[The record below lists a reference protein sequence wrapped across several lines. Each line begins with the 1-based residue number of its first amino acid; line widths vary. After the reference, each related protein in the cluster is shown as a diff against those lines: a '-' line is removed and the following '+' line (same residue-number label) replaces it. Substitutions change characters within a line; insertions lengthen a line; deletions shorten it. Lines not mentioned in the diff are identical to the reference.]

1 MENTD
6 KVLAELIGKALSGM
20 DGLIGFGKAQ
30 LPAVIEQLMLWQLW
44 VNGLLFILFLVLALA
59 LLACYI
65 WKRAIDSVIYNEGFV
80 YLLLFGA
87 VCVLGFISLR
97 CGLTTIKLIVAP
109 KVWLIEYAASL
120 IK

>member
-6 KVLAELIGKALSGM
+6 KVLSELIGKALSGM
-20 DGLIGFGKAQ
+20 DGLIGFGKDQ

-44 VNGLLFILFLVLALA
+44 VNGLVFILFLTLT
-59 LLACYI
+59 LLAGYL
-65 WKRAIDSVIYNEGFV
+65 WKKATESAIYNEPLV

-87 VCVLGFISLR
+87 VCALGFVSLR
-97 CGLTTIKLIVAP
+97 CVFTVVQITVAP
-109 KVWLIEYAASL
+109 KIWLIEYAASL